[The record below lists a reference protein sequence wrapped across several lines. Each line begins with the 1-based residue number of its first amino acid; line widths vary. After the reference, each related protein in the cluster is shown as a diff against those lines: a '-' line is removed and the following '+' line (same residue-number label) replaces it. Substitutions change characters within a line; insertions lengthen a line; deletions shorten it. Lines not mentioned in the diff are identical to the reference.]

1 MADPQKPKPNS
12 FWCPKCR
19 AHGPSERKTETRQ
32 TDRGS
37 TSVTA
42 YYCKGCGSK
51 GGKPLDRRNSAYRF
65 CKVWLLVGLASEV
78 CVLIYGLYIAK
89 GISLWATYMTCL
101 TVFIGLLVFCLA
113 KVGMDILLWHQW
125 KKWAEERGWEEE
137 KPYGK

>member
-19 AHGPSERKTETRQ
+19 AHGPSERKSQTRQ
-32 TDRGS
+32 TLIS
-37 TSVTA
+37 ITA
-42 YYCKGCGSK
+42 YYCKECGSK
-51 GGKPLDRRNSAYRF
+51 GGKPLDLRNRVYSL
-65 CKVWLLVGLASEV
+65 CKFWLLVGLASEV
-78 CVLIYGLYIAK
+78 FVLIYGLYIAK
-89 GISLWATYMTCL
+89 GDSLRATYMTCL
-101 TVFIGLLVFCLA
+101 TVFIVLLVYCLA